1 VRWSNTFIPTLREE
15 PADAEA
21 ISHKLLVRA
30 GLIRQLSAGIY
41 SILPLGWRVCR
52 KIESLI
58 RDEMDRIGAQEFRL
72 PAMQPAELWQR
83 SGRWSVMGDEMFR
96 LKDRR
101 GAELCLGM
109 THEEVFTTIATELRS
124 YRVLPQIWYQIQTKF
139 RDEPR
144 PKSGLLRVREF
155 VMKDSYS
162 LDLDEAGLDHAFKL
176 HFDAYRRI
184 FERCGLAP
192 LAVEASSGAM
202 GGSES
207 IEFMVASDAGE
218 DWVASC
224 GACGYAANLE
234 KATSRLEGVED
245 AAGLPDDSEARP
257 DDLEGSAAPEPFAT
271 PGVRSIDDLVNFA
284 GGAAA
289 ARQIKTLVYVL
300 DGTTTLVL
308 LRGDHTLSE
317 QKLADDAGAVQVRA
331 ANAEEIRAAL
341 GASAGSLGAVGVV
354 GVRIVADT
362 ALQGRRDMTTGANRD
377 EFHLRGVDVARDIR
391 VDAWLE
397 LREVK
402 AGEPCPLCGGALGV
416 AKTIEVGHIFKLG
429 TKYSEKLGAVVQNES
444 GGSVPIVMGSYGIG
458 VGRVMASIVEAC
470 HDANGII
477 WPITVAPFEVV
488 ISVLN
493 PNEVETQEAGER
505 IYEALR
511 AQGIDVIIDTRDE
524 RPGVKFKDAELVG
537 IPYRI
542 TIGPRGLAEKKV
554 EFVRRR
560 DGTKRELPLDRAAET
575 VAEAVLEERR

>member
-1 VRWSNTFIPTLREE
+1 MRWSNAFIPTLRDD

-52 KIESLI
+52 KIEALI

-72 PAMQPAELWQR
+72 PAMHPAELWQR

-101 GAELCLGM
+101 GADLCLGM

-124 YRVLPQIWYQIQTKF
+124 HRALPQIWYQIQTKF

-155 VMKDSYS
+155 VMKDAYS
-162 LDLDEAGLDHAFKL
+162 LDLDEAGLDHSFKL

-207 IEFMVASDAGE
+207 VEFMVASDAGE

-224 GACGYAANLE
+224 SACGYAANLE
-234 KATSRLEGVED
+234 KATSRLDAVEA
-245 AAGLPDDSEARP
+245 AAGRSDDS
-257 DDLEGSAAPEPFAT
+257 EGSAAPEPFAT

-284 GGAAA
+284 GGAPA

-300 DGTTTLVL
+300 DGATTLVL

-317 QKLADDAGAVQVRA
+317 QKLADGAGAAQVRA

-341 GASAGSLGAVGVV
+341 GASAGSLGAVGVT

-377 EFHLRGVDVARDIR
+377 EFHVRGVDVARDIR

-402 AGEPCPLCGGALGV
+402 AGEPCPMCGSALGV

-429 TKYSEKLGAVVQNES
+429 TKYSEKLGAVVQDES

-477 WPITVAPFEVV
+477 WPVTVAPFEVV

-511 AQGIDVIIDTRDE
+511 AQGIDVILDARNE

-560 DGTKRELPLDRAAET
+560 DGTRRELPLDRAAET
-575 VAEAVLEERR
+575 AAEAVFEERR

>member
-1 VRWSNTFIPTLREE
+1 MRWSNTFIPTLRDD

-72 PAMQPAELWQR
+72 PAMHPAELWQR

-109 THEEVFTTIATELRS
+109 THEEVFTSIATELRS
-124 YRVLPQIWYQIQTKF
+124 HRALPQIWYQIQTKF

-162 LDLDEAGLDHAFKL
+162 LDLDQAGLDHAFKL

-207 IEFMVASDAGE
+207 IEFMAMSDAGE
-218 DWVASC
+218 DWIASC
-224 GACGYAANLE
+224 GACGYAANLQ
-234 KATSRLEGVED
+234 KATSRLD
-245 AAGLPDDSEARP
+245 AAGDGAGRPEASAGRP
-257 DDLEGSAAPEPFAT
+257 DAPEGFAPEPFAT
-271 PGVRSIDDLVNFA
+271 PGVRSIEDLVNFA

-289 ARQIKTLVYVL
+289 ERQIKTLVYVV
-300 DGTTTLVL
+300 DGVTTLVL
-308 LRGDHTLSE
+308 LRGDHKLSE
-317 QKLADDAGAVQVRA
+317 QKLADGEGAVAVRA
-331 ANAEEIRAAL
+331 ANSDEIRVAL
-341 GASAGSLGAVGVV
+341 GASAGSLGAVGVA

-391 VDAWLE
+391 VDAWLG
-397 LREVK
+397 LREVA
-402 AGEPCPLCGGALGV
+402 AGEPCPMCASALGV
-416 AKTIEVGHIFKLG
+416 AKTIEIGHIFKLG
-429 TKYSEKLGAVVQNES
+429 TKYSEKLGAVVQDET
-444 GGSVPIVMGSYGIG
+444 GASVPIVMGSYGIG

-470 HDANGII
+470 HDANGIV
-477 WPITVAPFEVV
+477 WPVTVAPFEVV
-488 ISVLN
+488 ITVLN
-493 PNEVETQEAGER
+493 PTDVETQEAGER

-560 DGTKRELPLDRAAET
+560 DGTKRELALDRAAET

>member
-1 VRWSNTFIPTLREE
+1 MRWSNTFIPTLRDD

-72 PAMQPAELWQR
+72 PAMHPAELWQR
-83 SGRWSVMGDEMFR
+83 SGRWAVMGDEMFR

-101 GAELCLGM
+101 GADLCLGM
-109 THEEVFTTIATELRS
+109 THEEVFATIATEVRT
-124 YRVLPQIWYQIQTKF
+124 YRALPQIWYQIQTKF

-162 LDLDEAGLDHAFKL
+162 LDVDEAGLDHAFKL

-234 KATSRLEGVED
+234 KATSRLDLAADED
-245 AAGLPDDSEARP
+245 GL
-257 DDLEGSAAPEPFAT
+257 AAPEAFAT
-271 PGVRSIDDLVNFA
+271 PGVRSIEDLANFS
-284 GGAAA
+284 GGAPAD
-289 ARQIKTLVYVL
+289 RQIKTLVYVL
-300 DGTTTLVL
+300 DGATVLVL
-308 LRGDHTLSE
+308 LRGDHSLSE
-317 QKLADDAGAVQVRA
+317 QKLADATGTVTVRA
-331 ANAEEIRAAL
+331 ANADEIRAAL
-341 GASAGSLGAVGVV
+341 DASAGSLGAVGVD
-354 GVRIVADT
+354 GVRIVADA
-362 ALQGRRDMTTGANRD
+362 ALRGRRDMTTGANRD

-391 VDAWLE
+391 VGDWFE

-402 AGEPCPLCGGALGV
+402 AGEPCPMCAAPLGV

-429 TKYSEKLGAVVQNES
+429 TKYSEKLGAVVQDES
-444 GGSVPIVMGSYGIG
+444 GTSVPIIMGSYGIG
-458 VGRVMASIVEAC
+458 VGRVMASIVEA
-470 HDANGII
+470 HNDANGII
-477 WPITVAPFEVV
+477 WPVTVAPFEVV

-493 PNEVETQEAGER
+493 PKEVETQEAGER
-505 IYEALR
+505 LYDALR
-511 AQGIDVIIDTRDE
+511 AQGIEVILDARDE

-537 IPYRI
+537 IPYRL
-542 TIGPRGLAEKKV
+542 TVGPRGLAEKKV

-575 VAEAVLEERR
+575 VAEAVFEERR